1 MWLALGKEEFKCLVV
16 LDNNAD
22 NLAEDLSLKLYDL
35 GWLMKAWF
43 GCFLSIITVQR
54 NIRAD

>member
-1 MWLALGKEEFKCLVV
+1 MSGCPR
-16 LDNNAD
+16 DNNAD

-43 GCFLSIITVQR
+43 GCFLSVITVQR

>member
-43 GCFLSIITVQR
+43 GCFLSVITVQR